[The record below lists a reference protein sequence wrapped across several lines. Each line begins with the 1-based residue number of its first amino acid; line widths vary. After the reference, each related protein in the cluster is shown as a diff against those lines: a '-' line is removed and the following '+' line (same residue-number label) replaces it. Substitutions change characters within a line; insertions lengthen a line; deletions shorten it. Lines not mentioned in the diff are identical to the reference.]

1 MIYSDI
7 YDITCKNLENSGNK
21 ARFSK
26 EAFEFAALCSPFE
39 TDILKLCETPEN
51 SVFLEKAYL
60 AILQR
65 PIDDIALEN
74 WQQRLSMPK
83 HEFQQLVI
91 TSLLT
96 SQEAVNCNVRIKNN
110 IFPARVRRTIS
121 APQGVSSI
129 PLPEKL
135 LRIYRRQPEAFK
147 KIVRKI
153 MGVK

>member
-7 YDITCKNLENSGNK
+7 YDITCKNLENFSQQP
-21 ARFSK
+21 RFSK
-26 EAFEFAALCSPFE
+26 EIFEFAAICSPFE
-39 TDILKLCETPEN
+39 TDILKLCETTEN
-51 SVFLEKAYL
+51 SVFLHKAYL

-65 PIDDIALEN
+65 PIDDTALEN
-74 WQQRLSMPK
+74 WEQRLSLPK
-83 HEFQQLVI
+83 YEFQQLVI
-91 TSLLT
+91 TSLVT
-96 SQEAVNCNVRIKNN
+96 SQESMNCRVKIKNN
-110 IFPARVRRTIS
+110 IFPARVKRTIS

-135 LRIYRRQPEAFK
+135 LRIYRRQPETFK